1 MTILVRQAL
10 IKDNNSS
17 HNNTVKDIFISNG
30 KIVEISGNIKKEAD
44 REIKSPGLTIS
55 PGWVDLFTVGT
66 DPGYEFKDDLKSLSN
81 SAASGGFTHV
91 FVTPNTNPVT
101 HSKTGIEY
109 IISSS
114 QNLPCFIHP
123 IGAVTKN
130 TEGKELTEMFDMQA
144 SGAIAFSDGIKSIQ
158 SAGLLIKALQYISAF
173 NGIIIQVPD
182 DHSVAPHGQM
192 HEGIVST
199 QIGLPG
205 KPALA
210 EEIMVARDIEL
221 ARYTNSNI
229 HITGVS
235 LATSVDMIKKAKKE
249 GVKITCSTTLHHL
262 VFTDK
267 DIVGYNTNLK
277 VNPPLRPEKDRKALI
292 KGIKDGI
299 IDCIT
304 THHTAQHKDAK
315 VCEFE
320 YAGYG
325 TLGLEAA
332 FGMLMATGLTKEEI
346 LSCISQKPR
355 EIFNIRG
362 KIEVSEDA
370 DLTLFEDSHSS
381 KFDHQHNKSKSSNS
395 AYIGLEM
402 KGKILGTICKE
413 KFNQIS

>member
-10 IKDNNSS
+10 IKDNHSS

-30 KIVEISGNIKKEAD
+30 IISEISSSFDATAD
-44 REIKSPGLTIS
+44 QTIDAKGKSIS
-55 PGWVDLFTVGT
+55 PGWVDVFAVGT
-66 DPGYEFKDDLKSLSN
+66 DPGFEFKDDLASLSL
-81 SAASGGFTHV
+81 SASTGGFTHV
-91 FVTPNTNPVT
+91 FVSPNTNPVT
-101 HSKTGIEY
+101 QSKTGIEY
-109 IISSS
+109 ILSCS
-114 QNLPCFIHP
+114 QQLPCFIHP

-130 TEGKELTEMFDMQA
+130 TDGKELAEMYDMHA
-144 SGAIAFSDGIKSIQ
+144 SGAIAFGDGVKSIQ
-158 SAGLLIKALQYISAF
+158 SAGLLIKALQYVSAF
-173 NGIIIQVPD
+173 NGIIIQIPD

-221 ARYTNSNI
+221 SKYTQSNI

-235 LATSVDMIKKAKKE
+235 LASSVDMIKKAKKD

-262 VFTDK
+262 FFTDK
-267 DIVGYNTNLK
+267 DLIGYNTNLK

-292 KGIKDGI
+292 KGIKDGV
-299 IDCIT
+299 IDCIS
-304 THHTAQHKDAK
+304 THHTAQNKDTK

-332 FGMLMATGLTKEEI
+332 YGVLGTVGLTEDEI
-346 LSCISQKPR
+346 LNAICFKPR
-355 EIFNIRG
+355 ELFNIKG
-362 KIEVSEDA
+362 AIEKGLPA
-370 DLTLFEDSHSS
+370 DLTLFDASVESTFEAS
-381 KFDHQHNKSKSSNS
+381 QNKSKSSNS
-395 AYIGLEM
+395 AYFGLPV
-402 KGKILGTICKE
+402 KGTVMGTILKDRFI
-413 KFNQIS
+413 KL